1 MKKLRSVVCLLLAI
15 ILLFG
20 SLPAVL
26 ADSSLLPNE
35 TLENNPRYAHSF
47 LLSIESQSKQEYTLA
62 DFPNIEHLYLVKT
75 VKMTETETGYCYLL
89 LMAIDNYNLDQAKKQ
104 ASAYGSVSVN
114 YFASDYI
121 EATSYM
127 QLNYTSLEMKVGE
140 TIELRPAVRD
150 LTPIRYALSGVMFT
164 VDPTV
169 IDEAALV
176 ESEYQNMGLRTTI
189 GAEDISMISWQ
200 YNMGIIWNGPYSPQN
215 TISPIHTYYGLT
227 YSNNILDVAHN
238 LANQEGVESVCLVYE
253 HAVYTAE
260 AAYVR
265 YSCDTEGIVAMDN
278 NYNAYGDF
286 RIAITAVQP
295 GEVTITA
302 KAGGGGLGSATAT
315 CKITVVEDTPDIP
328 QYAHSFLLSIESQSK
343 QKYTLADFPNIEHLY
358 LVKTVKM
365 TETETGY
372 CYLLLMAID
381 NYNLDQA
388 KKQAAAYGSV
398 SENYLAPDYADVTSY
413 MRLNYT
419 SLEMKVGETIELK
432 PADLSLTSSRR
443 VLAGIMFT
451 VDPTVIDEAALVE
464 SEYQNMGFYTIYGME
479 DISMLSWHKDVAV
492 VWDNTSSAEETISP
506 IHTYYGMWNFKSNL
520 FDAVHDLAN
529 QEGIVSVYL
538 GYEPADYAAVQPYVH
553 YSCNPEIVTVD
564 SHSVLNCTVTAVQ
577 PGEVTITAK
586 AGGGGL
592 GSATAT
598 CKITVVEDTPDIPQT
613 PTDPPADIPYG
624 DVNGDKKVNAEDA
637 LTVLKY
643 VVRKID
649 LTEAQKLAAEVDG
662 NDSISASDALEI
674 LKFTVNKITN
684 FPIEVVSADA
694 CLLT

>member
-1 MKKLRSVVCLLLAI
+1 MKKLRVVVCVLLAMILLLG
-15 ILLFG
+15 ILPVV
-20 SLPAVL
+20 S
-26 ADSSLLPNE
+26 ADDTLLPNV
-35 TLENNPRYAHSF
+35 TLTDRPQYAHSF
-47 LLSIESQSKQEYTLA
+47 LLSIDSQSKQEYTLA

-89 LMAIDNYNLDQAKKQ
+89 LMAIDNYNLDQAKQQ
-104 ASAYGSVSVN
+104 ASACGSVSVN

-121 EATSYM
+121 AATSYM

-200 YNMGIIWNGPYSPQN
+200 YNMGVIWNGPYSPQN

-253 HAVYTAE
+253 HAMYTAE

-265 YSCDTEGIVAMDN
+265 YSCDLEGIVAMDN
-278 NYNAYGDF
+278 NYNAYGNF
-286 RIAITAVQP
+286 RIAI
-295 GEVTITA
+295 
-302 KAGGGGLGSATAT
+302 
-315 CKITVVEDTPDIP
+315 
-328 QYAHSFLLSIESQSK
+328 
-343 QKYTLADFPNIEHLY
+343 
-358 LVKTVKM
+358 
-365 TETETGY
+365 
-372 CYLLLMAID
+372 
-381 NYNLDQA
+381 
-388 KKQAAAYGSV
+388 
-398 SENYLAPDYADVTSY
+398 
-413 MRLNYT
+413 
-419 SLEMKVGETIELK
+419 
-432 PADLSLTSSRR
+432 
-443 VLAGIMFT
+443 
-451 VDPTVIDEAALVE
+451 
-464 SEYQNMGFYTIYGME
+464 
-479 DISMLSWHKDVAV
+479 
-492 VWDNTSSAEETISP
+492 
-506 IHTYYGMWNFKSNL
+506 
-520 FDAVHDLAN
+520 
-529 QEGIVSVYL
+529 
-538 GYEPADYAAVQPYVH
+538 
-553 YSCNPEIVTVD
+553 
-564 SHSVLNCTVTAVQ
+564 TAVQ

-684 FPIEVVSADA
+684 FPIESVSADV
-694 CLLT
+694 CLLS